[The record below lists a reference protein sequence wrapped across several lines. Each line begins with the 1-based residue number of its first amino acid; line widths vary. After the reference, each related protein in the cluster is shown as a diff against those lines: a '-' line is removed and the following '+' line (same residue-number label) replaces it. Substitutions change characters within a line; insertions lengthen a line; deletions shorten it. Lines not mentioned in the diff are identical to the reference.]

1 MNFGDIVLV
10 PFPYSDKD
18 ESALHPA
25 VVITE
30 IPFGNSSDV
39 ILSMISSNIPKC
51 SPEDVLIDNQDK
63 DFSITRLHVTSCVKT
78 GKIATVS
85 KNRIQRR
92 LGSLS
97 TKHHQE
103 FANKLRSRLHL

>member
-10 PFPYSDKD
+10 PFPFSDRD
-18 ESALHPA
+18 DSELHPA
-25 VVITE
+25 VVISE

-51 SPEDVLIDNQDK
+51 SPEDVLINKSDN
-63 DFSITRLHVTSCVKT
+63 DFPLTKLHVTSCIKT

-85 KNRIQRR
+85 IKRIQRR

-103 FANKLRSRLHL
+103 FTDKLRSRLHL